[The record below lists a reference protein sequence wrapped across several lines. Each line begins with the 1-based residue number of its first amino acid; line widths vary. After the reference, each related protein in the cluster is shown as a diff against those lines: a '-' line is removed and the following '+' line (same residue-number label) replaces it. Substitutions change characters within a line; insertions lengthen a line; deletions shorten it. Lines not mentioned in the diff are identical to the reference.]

1 MVTLLNILTF
11 FDSLKRSSVQ
21 GIQTVKHLNRKRL
34 AIGIGSLLVVIIVWR
49 VWQGPKVDTY
59 RVVEQPLIQ
68 NVVATGRVIS
78 TSRAQIG
85 AEITGVVLERHIT
98 EGDRVNP
105 GDLLITLRDDDLAAR
120 VREAEAALE
129 QLRSSRRPQ
138 AMAALKQ
145 SQAQLEQT
153 IREAKRRRDLYQTE
167 SISKEIYEKAEQ
179 ALTLAQAS
187 EEQSKLLTDSLAP
200 GASEELILVERLN
213 AAQAAL
219 ARTQIKSQAS
229 GIVLT
234 RNVVPGDIVQP
245 GRLLLEIAKDGS
257 TEILIPVDERNLG
270 VLALGQPARCIADA
284 YPSQPFNAQIN
295 FIAPT
300 IDPQRGTVDVRLT
313 VEPPPDFLRQD
324 MTVTATIQTNQR
336 DKAITVSNDL
346 IKESKDNKG
355 LIWLVRDGQ
364 VTAQP
369 VTLGLRGLSATEIT
383 EGLKPG
389 DHIVLSS
396 TVKLGERVR
405 SRDVD

>member
-1 MVTLLNILTF
+1 M
-11 FDSLKRSSVQ
+11 KR
-21 GIQTVKHLNRKRL
+21 LNRKRL
-34 AIGIGSLLVVIIVWR
+34 AIGISIFFALVVVWR
-49 VWQGPKVDTY
+49 VWQGPTVDTY

-85 AEITGVVLERHIT
+85 AEITGIVVERHIT
-98 EGDRVNP
+98 EGDRVKP
-105 GDLLITLRDDDLAAR
+105 GDLLITLRADDLAAR
-120 VREAEAALE
+120 VREAQAALD
-129 QLRSSRRPQ
+129 QLRTSRRPQ
-138 AMAALKQ
+138 AMAALRQ

-153 IREAKRRRDLYQTE
+153 VREAKRRRDLYQTE
-167 SISKEIYEKAEQ
+167 SISKEIYEKAVQ

-200 GASEELILVERLN
+200 GASEELILVEKLN
-213 AAQAAL
+213 AAKAIL
-219 ARTQIKSQAS
+219 ARTQIKAQMS

-234 RNVVPGDIVQP
+234 RDVVPGDVVQP
-245 GRLLLEIAKDGS
+245 GRQLLEIAKDGS

-284 YPSQPFNAQIN
+284 YPSQPFNAKIN

-313 VEPPPDFLRQD
+313 VEPKPDFLRQD
-324 MTVTATIQTNQR
+324 MTVTATIQTNMR
-336 DKAITVSNDL
+336 DQAITVSNDL
-346 IKESKDNKG
+346 IKESKGSNG
-355 LIWLVRDGQ
+355 VVWVVRGGK

-369 VTLGLRGLSATEIT
+369 VKLGLRGLSATEIT

-389 DHIVLSS
+389 DHVVLST
-396 TVKLGERVR
+396 TVKLGERVK

>member
-11 FDSLKRSSVQ
+11 FDSLKRSIVQ
-21 GIQTVKHLNRKRL
+21 GLQTVKHLNRKRL
-34 AIGIGSLLVVIIVWR
+34 AIGIGTLFVLIIAWR
-49 VWQGPKVDTY
+49 VWQGPSVDTY

-219 ARTQIKSQAS
+219 ARTQIKSQVS

-245 GRLLLEIAKDGS
+245 GRLLLEIAKEGS

-313 VEPPPDFLRQD
+313 VDPPPDFLRQD

-346 IKESKDNKG
+346 IKESKDDMG
-355 LIWLVRDGQ
+355 LIWLVRDGR

-369 VTLGLRGLSATEIT
+369 VKLGLRGLSATEIT
-383 EGLKPG
+383 DGLKPG

>member
-1 MVTLLNILTF
+1 M
-11 FDSLKRSSVQ
+11 Q
-21 GIQTVKHLNRKRL
+21 GKQIVKQSNRKRL
-34 AIGIGSLLVVIIVWR
+34 AVGIGLLFLVVIVWR
-49 VWQGPKVDTY
+49 VWQGPAVDTY

-120 VREAEAALE
+120 MREAEAALE
-129 QLRSSRRPQ
+129 QLRTSRRPQ

-145 SQAQLEQT
+145 SQTQLEQA

-179 ALTLAQAS
+179 VLAFAQAS
-187 EEQSKLLTDSLAP
+187 EEQSKLLSNSLAP
-200 GASEELILVERLN
+200 GASEELILIERLN

-219 ARTQIKSQAS
+219 ARTQIKSQVS

-245 GRLLLEIAKDGS
+245 GRLLLEIAKEGS
-257 TEILIPVDERNLG
+257 IEILIPVDERNLG

-346 IKESKDNKG
+346 IKESKDGHG
-355 LIWLVRDGQ
+355 LIWIVHDGR
-364 VTAQP
+364 VIAQP
-369 VTLGLRGLSATEIT
+369 VKLGLRGLSATEIT
-383 EGLKPG
+383 EGLKP
-389 DHIVLSS
+389 DDQIVLSA

-405 SRDVD
+405 SRNVD

>member
-1 MVTLLNILTF
+1 MVILLNILTF
-11 FDSLKRSSVQ
+11 FDSLKRSIVQ
-21 GIQTVKHLNRKRL
+21 GLQTVKHLNRKRL
-34 AIGIGSLLVVIIVWR
+34 AIGIGTLFVVMIVWR
-49 VWQGPKVDTY
+49 VWQGPTVDTY

-219 ARTQIKSQAS
+219 ARTQIKSQVS

-245 GRLLLEIAKDGS
+245 GRLLLEIAKEGS

-313 VEPPPDFLRQD
+313 VDPPPDFLRQD

-346 IKESKDNKG
+346 IKESKDDMG
-355 LIWLVRDGQ
+355 LIWLVRDGR

-369 VTLGLRGLSATEIT
+369 VKLGLRGLSATEIT
-383 EGLKPG
+383 DGLKPG

>member
-1 MVTLLNILTF
+1 MVSLLNTLTLL
-11 FDSLKRSSVQ
+11 DALKRSIVHST
-21 GIQTVKHLNRKRL
+21 QTLKQLNRKRL
-34 AIGIGSLLVVIIVWR
+34 AIGIGTLFLVIIVWR
-49 VWQGPKVDTY
+49 VWQGPTVDTY

-105 GDLLITLRDDDLAAR
+105 GDLLITLRDDDWAAR

-129 QLRSSRRPQ
+129 QLRTSRRPQ

-145 SQAQLEQT
+145 SQAQLEQAM
-153 IREAKRRRDLYQTE
+153 REAKRRRDLYQTE

-187 EEQSKLLTDSLAP
+187 EEQSKLLSNSLAP
-200 GASEELILVERLN
+200 GASEELILIERLN

-219 ARTQIKSQAS
+219 ARTQIKSQVS

-245 GRLLLEIAKDGS
+245 GRLLLEIAKEGS

-284 YPSQPFNAQIN
+284 YPSLPFNGQIN

-313 VEPPPDFLRQD
+313 VEPTPVFLRQD
-324 MTVTATIQTNQR
+324 MTVTVTIQTNQR

-346 IKESKDNKG
+346 IKESKDNNG
-355 LIWLVRDGQ
+355 LIWLTREGRV
-364 VTAQP
+364 VAQP
-369 VTLGLRGLSATEIT
+369 VKLGLRGLSATEIT

-389 DHIVLSS
+389 DQIVLSS
-396 TVKLGERVR
+396 TVQLGERVR
-405 SRDVD
+405 SRNVD

>member
-1 MVTLLNILTF
+1 M
-11 FDSLKRSSVQ
+11 Q
-21 GIQTVKHLNRKRL
+21 GLQTVKQLNRRRL
-34 AIGIGSLLVVIIVWR
+34 AIGIGLLFLLLIVWR
-49 VWQGPKVDTY
+49 VWQGPAVDTY
-59 RVVEQPLIQ
+59 RVIEQPLIQ

-98 EGDRVNP
+98 EGDRVSP

-120 VREAEAALE
+120 MREAEAALE
-129 QLRSSRRPQ
+129 QLRASRHPQ

-145 SQAQLEQT
+145 SQAQLEQAM
-153 IREAKRRRDLYQTE
+153 REAKRRRDLYQTE

-187 EEQSKLLTDSLAP
+187 EEQSKLLSNSLAP
-200 GASEELILVERLN
+200 GASEELILIERLN

-219 ARTQIKSQAS
+219 ARTQIKSQVS

-245 GRLLLEIAKDGS
+245 GRLLLEIAKEGS

-313 VEPPPDFLRQD
+313 VDPPPDFLRQD

-336 DKAITVSNDL
+336 DKAITLSNDL
-346 IKESKDNKG
+346 IKESKDGNG
-355 LIWLVRDGQ
+355 LVWIVYDGR

-369 VTLGLRGLSATEIT
+369 VKLGLRGLSATEIT

-389 DHIVLSS
+389 DQIVLSA

-405 SRDVD
+405 SRNVD

>member
-1 MVTLLNILTF
+1 MNILTF
-11 FDSLKRSSVQ
+11 FDSLKRSIVQ
-21 GIQTVKHLNRKRL
+21 GLQTVKHLNRKRL
-34 AIGIGSLLVVIIVWR
+34 AIGIGTLFVLIIAWR
-49 VWQGPKVDTY
+49 VWQGPSVDTY

-219 ARTQIKSQAS
+219 ARTQIKSQVS

-245 GRLLLEIAKDGS
+245 GRLLLEIAKEGS

-313 VEPPPDFLRQD
+313 VDPPPDFLRQD

-346 IKESKDNKG
+346 IKESKDDMG
-355 LIWLVRDGQ
+355 LIWLVRDGR

-369 VTLGLRGLSATEIT
+369 VKLGLRGLSATEIT
-383 EGLKPG
+383 DGLKPG

>member
-1 MVTLLNILTF
+1 V
-11 FDSLKRSSVQ
+11 KR
-21 GIQTVKHLNRKRL
+21 LNRKRL
-34 AIGIGSLLVVIIVWR
+34 AIGISIFFALVVVWR
-49 VWQGPKVDTY
+49 VWQGPTVDTY

-85 AEITGVVLERHIT
+85 AEITGIVVERHIT
-98 EGDRVNP
+98 EGDRVKP
-105 GDLLITLRDDDLAAR
+105 GDLLITLRADDLAAR
-120 VREAEAALE
+120 VREAQAALD
-129 QLRSSRRPQ
+129 QLRTSRRPQ
-138 AMAALKQ
+138 AMAALRQ

-153 IREAKRRRDLYQTE
+153 VREAKRRRDLYQTE
-167 SISKEIYEKAEQ
+167 SISKEIYEKAVQ

-200 GASEELILVERLN
+200 GASEELILVEKLN
-213 AAQAAL
+213 AAKAIL
-219 ARTQIKSQAS
+219 ARTQIKAQMS

-234 RNVVPGDIVQP
+234 RDVVPGDVVQP
-245 GRLLLEIAKDGS
+245 GRQLLEIAKDGS

-284 YPSQPFNAQIN
+284 YPSQPFNAKIN

-313 VEPPPDFLRQD
+313 VEPKPDFLRQD
-324 MTVTATIQTNQR
+324 MTVTATIQTNMR
-336 DKAITVSNDL
+336 DQAITVSNDL
-346 IKESKDNKG
+346 IKESKGSNG
-355 LIWLVRDGQ
+355 VVWVVRGGK

-369 VTLGLRGLSATEIT
+369 VKLGLRGLSATEIT

-389 DHIVLSS
+389 DHVVLST
-396 TVKLGERVR
+396 TVKLGERVK

>member
-1 MVTLLNILTF
+1 M
-11 FDSLKRSSVQ
+11 Q
-21 GIQTVKHLNRKRL
+21 GTQTVMKLNRKRL
-34 AIGIGSLLVVIIVWR
+34 AIGIGTLLVIFIVWR
-49 VWQGPKVDTY
+49 AWQGPTVDTY

-68 NVVATGRVIS
+68 NVVSTGRVIS

-85 AEITGVVLERHIT
+85 AEIVGVVLERHIT
-98 EGDRVNP
+98 EGDRVKP

-129 QLRSSRRPQ
+129 QLRTSRRPQ
-138 AMAALKQ
+138 AMASLKQ
-145 SQAQLEQT
+145 SKAQLEQT

-167 SISKEIYEKAEQ
+167 SISREIYEKAEQ

-187 EEQSKLLTDSLAP
+187 EEQSTLLTDSLAP

-213 AAQAAL
+213 VAQAAL
-219 ARTQIKSQAS
+219 ARTQIRSQVS

-245 GRLLLEIAKDGS
+245 GRLLLEIAKEGS

-270 VLALGQPARCIADA
+270 VIALGQPARCIADA
-284 YPSQPFNAQIN
+284 YPNQPFNGQIN

-300 IDPQRGTVDVRLT
+300 IDPQRGTVDVRLA
-313 VEPPPDFLRQD
+313 VEPTPDFLRQD
-324 MTVTATIQTNQR
+324 MTVTVTIQTNQR

-346 IKESKDNKG
+346 IKESKDNNG
-355 LIWLVRDGQ
+355 LIWLMREGRV
-364 VTAQP
+364 VAQP
-369 VTLGLRGLSATEIT
+369 VKLGLRGLSATEIT

-389 DHIVLSS
+389 DQIVLST
-396 TVKLGERVR
+396 TVQLGERVR

>member
-11 FDSLKRSSVQ
+11 FDSLKRSIVQ

-34 AIGIGSLLVVIIVWR
+34 AIGIGTLFVLIIVWR
-49 VWQGPKVDTY
+49 VWQGPTVDTY

-120 VREAEAALE
+120 VREAEAALQ

-187 EEQSKLLTDSLAP
+187 EEQSKLLADSLAP

-219 ARTQIKSQAS
+219 ARTQIKSQVS

-245 GRLLLEIAKDGS
+245 GRLLLEIAKEGS

-270 VLALGQPARCIADA
+270 VLALGQSARCIADA

-346 IKESKDNKG
+346 IKESKDDKG
-355 LIWLVRDGQ
+355 LIWLVHDGR

-369 VTLGLRGLSATEIT
+369 VKLGLRGLSATEIT
-383 EGLKPG
+383 DGLKPG
-389 DHIVLSS
+389 DQIVLSS